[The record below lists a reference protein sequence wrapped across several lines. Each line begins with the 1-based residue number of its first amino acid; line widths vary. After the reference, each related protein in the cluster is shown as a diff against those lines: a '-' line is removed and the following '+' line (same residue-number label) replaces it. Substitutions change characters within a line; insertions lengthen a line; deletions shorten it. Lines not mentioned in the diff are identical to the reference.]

1 MSKATKRKH
10 VTREVLDEYT
20 LPEDHQQIVKV
31 TASRGNNLHEVQ
43 TATGEQF
50 LVSMPTRFRKNVWI
64 KRGDFVIVDPIL
76 EGDKVKAEIATILYP
91 KQIKYIQKEGLW
103 PDEFASKPPSGES
116 DIAHAVNNL
125 DLDTITK
132 DVSKIT
138 LGEEDPTS
146 PAEQDDYESDSDND
160 DDLFVNTNR
169 PSVTYYYS
177 ETDEE
182 EEGAGLSDDEGADE
196 EGGDEGGER

>member
-76 EGDKVKAEIATILYP
+76 EGDKVKAEITTILYP

-103 PDEFASKPPSGES
+103 PDQFTSKPLHGEGEMGQP
-116 DIAHAVNNL
+116 HNNQ
-125 DLDTITK
+125 DVEVITK
-132 DVSKIT
+132 DLAGIS
-138 LGEEDPTS
+138 LGDQAGRSDEEDS
-146 PAEQDDYESDSDND
+146 SDSDND
-160 DDLFVNTNR
+160 EDLFVNTNR
-169 PSVTYYYS
+169 PTVTYFYS
-177 ETDEE
+177 DSSEE
-182 EEGAGLSDDEGADE
+182 ENSEEGDVGEGAGE
-196 EGGDEGGER
+196 EEKEEGGER